1 VSLAAFLENII
12 NNNKFSIMKINWGW
26 GIAIF
31 YTIFVGVLV
40 YTVWKSTTYD
50 HSLVEKDYYAKD
62 ISYQE
67 HYDKLLNASKLP
79 RDLQITELPQ
89 KESVRLVFPAEVGQ
103 PSGTIK
109 FFNPSASHLD
119 FKKEVR
125 TDEAHQQLISTR
137 DLKKGLWRVKV
148 DWEADGKSFYKEE
161 VIVL

>member
-1 VSLAAFLENII
+1 
-12 NNNKFSIMKINWGW
+12 MKINWGW

-31 YTIFVGVLV
+31 YTVFVVALLYQV
-40 YTVWKSTTYD
+40 YKSTTYD

-67 HYDKLLNASKLP
+67 HYDRLFNASKLQK
-79 RDLQITELPQ
+79 DLQITELPQ
-89 KESVRLVFPAEVGQ
+89 KAAVRLTFPTEIGE
-103 PSGTIK
+103 PTGTIR

-119 FKKEVR
+119 FEREVR
-125 TDEAHQQLISTR
+125 ADTTQQQLISTE

-148 DWEADGKSFYKEE
+148 DWEADGKTFYKEE